1 MRRGT
6 AISERVHTGQ
16 SEAIH
21 SPEAWASTVVSDTV
35 WMSWSMT
42 VVCNV
47 AISCCPNTLRTMSR
61 PLESDAYRKGRP
73 GSSGR
78 LPGRVPVNDF
88 SGLVSSICALA
99 KAAARAA
106 IDSLD
111 RCIARLHRVDYL
123 EADRTRLGALAPHT
137 MAERLLGILGHQA
150 LELG

>member
-6 AISERVHTGQ
+6 VISDNVHTGQ

-35 WMSWSMT
+35 WMSWSMM

-61 PLESDAYRKGRP
+61 PADSGAYRNVRP

-78 LPGRVPVNDF
+78 LPGRTPVSDF
-88 SGLVSSICALA
+88 SGLVSAICALA
-99 KAAARAA
+99 SAAM
-106 IDSLD
+106 DSLD
-111 RCIARLHRVDYL
+111 RCIARLHLDRLRFDHL
-123 EADRTRLGALAPHT
+123 EADRP
-137 MAERLLGILGHQA
+137 
-150 LELG
+150 